1 MEDRELRAEEKTM
14 EIMWFT
20 DTGSTYQEF
29 SGELKPGTHYVF
41 FSIQSN
47 QLNENKKQS
56 SGPVGAAVLRP
67 NVSTAISVT
76 ELLYSDRRTPL
87 PGRTL

>member
-1 MEDRELRAEEKTM
+1 MEDRELRAEVKTM

-41 FSIQSN
+41 FPFN
-47 QLNENKKQS
+47 QAN
-56 SGPVGAAVLRP
+56 
-67 NVSTAISVT
+67 
-76 ELLYSDRRTPL
+76 
-87 PGRTL
+87 